1 MGFGFFMNTVTS
13 LLVIFAYAELYRG
26 QAAND
31 DVVDQAD
38 IEKTLNLWIAI
49 TYISFVQQVILLFI
63 VIKRIVNNDALVT
76 RE

>member
-1 MGFGFFMNTVTS
+1 MNTVTS